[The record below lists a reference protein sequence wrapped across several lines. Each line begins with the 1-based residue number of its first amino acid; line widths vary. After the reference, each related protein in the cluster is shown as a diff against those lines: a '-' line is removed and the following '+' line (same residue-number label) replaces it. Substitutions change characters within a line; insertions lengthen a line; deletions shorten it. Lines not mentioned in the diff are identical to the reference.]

1 MEVGAIMRNDGWQE
15 ITDRRAHE
23 PGTLAHKIA
32 GARST
37 ESSGFA
43 KEGKPWVLDEK
54 GIFES

>member
-1 MEVGAIMRNDGWQE
+1 MRNDGWQE